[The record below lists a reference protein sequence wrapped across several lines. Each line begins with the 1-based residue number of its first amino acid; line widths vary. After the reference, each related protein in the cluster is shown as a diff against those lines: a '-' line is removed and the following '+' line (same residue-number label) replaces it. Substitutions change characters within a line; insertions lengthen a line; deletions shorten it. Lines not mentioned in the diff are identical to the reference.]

1 MEVFLRIRIGD
12 TLLTDR
18 ANLTIPN
25 TSEYILNFPLD
36 GSIEGL
42 IRALGDKITD
52 LKQKQ
57 IIPKDAQL
65 EDVTALTKGTVFSSG
80 TVSNILKLT
89 GTINSVL
96 QLEPGKRFIIDVKLS
111 QISPTQGGRKR
122 KTRKNKNKRV

>member
-65 EDVTALTKGTVFSSG
+65 EDVTALTKGSVFSSG

-111 QISPTQGGRKR
+111 QTSLAQGGRRKR
-122 KTRKNKNKRV
+122 KTRKNKRV